1 MPGGI
6 NSFLS
11 SISRHGGLSSSNNF
25 EVQIKMRDDATKF
38 KEHIIGR
45 LFGVDQGSGGMDE
58 YFKFMCNEA
67 QLPNV
72 NAATGQ
78 INGLYVGIGA
88 NDYPHTRIFTEIAL
102 SFLLDADLTAL
113 KFFNAYHAFIFGDY
127 WDYEDAPGSGVE
139 GSDTF
144 MDSASL
150 RPANRVNRLEYA
162 NNYVCDIYITKTEQ
176 GPLHATQR
184 KPLTYVLERAYPYSI
199 DAVPLQFGP
208 NQISSVNVNFKYE
221 RFYTVERSTGGINDD
236 IGGLNVAYNQSIISS
251 IKPPPPKVFN
261 DIQND
266 IQNA

>member
-11 SISRHGGLSSSNNF
+11 TIARHGGLSSSNNF
-25 EVQIKMRDDATKF
+25 EVQLKMRDDATKF

-45 LFGVDQGSGGMDE
+45 LFGSENGSGGMDE

-67 QLPNV
+67 QLPDV
-72 NAATGQ
+72 NSATGQ
-78 INGLYVGIGA
+78 INGLYLGIGA
-88 NDYPHTRIFTEIAL
+88 NDYPHTRIFTEIGL

-127 WDYEDAPGSGVE
+127 WDYEDSKGSVVE
-139 GSDTF
+139 SADTF
-144 MDSASL
+144 MDGNSL
-150 RPANRVNRLEYA
+150 RPANRVNRLAYA
-162 NNYVCDIYITKTEQ
+162 NDYVCDIYITNTEQ

-199 DAVPLQFGP
+199 DAVPLQFCP
-208 NQISSVNVNFKYE
+208 TQLSSVNVNFKYE

-236 IGGLNVAYNQSIISS
+236 IGGLDVAINQSIISS

-266 IQNA
+266 IQTA